1 MHAEKS
7 RKLAKQPRLLSL
19 LRPFLRP
26 QVYFLVALGVSTTA
40 VGCTRKF
47 FRERADI
54 DAMAMIHEKDQDPRW
69 RLTNYYVYPD
79 SRARFADWSN
89 PDRPP
94 MPPDDQAA
102 QALSP
107 IPQKPGKPGVAY
119 IVGKDYLEV
128 LAAWDSENRARNAE
142 EEAKGGRISISSY
155 ADSTS
160 AGISPEDELALSA
173 IPDINNELSGPVAVD
188 RALTVKPKEPNPNC
202 QKPFLITLEQAVEL
216 AFFNSPLLQ
225 TQREAVFL
233 AALPV
238 TAERF
243 AFATQ
248 FYAIEELFR
257 DRFGSETPAGPAN
270 TWRASSTL
278 GFSKL
283 FSTGAL
289 LLAQFANQ
297 TVVNLGN
304 LNGKTPIKTLSTS
317 TVSLDIVQPLLRGG
331 GRAVTLEPLTQSERN
346 LLYTIRDYARF
357 MQQFYVYIAAGQPQ
371 FIPGIGAGVSALSSG
386 SVTQVG
392 AFVPFATPLQTGVAG
407 PNAFPQVVPGQGGGR
422 QGPIGPSTPIPQG
435 FLPTVQ
441 SKAELIIQYNNVK
454 ALARFLQLFRVYLEG
469 GLVNPVQ
476 VGTVEQSLLQAV
488 QNVLS
493 NQATYRID
501 LDELK
506 IQLGLPTSLPLEVD
520 DTALVPIFR
529 LQNLYEENT
538 RNFITLSEESLKL
551 GRLEPVSR
559 LRDELRQR
567 IGTSAL
573 SKDTNF
579 RTEMP
584 RRWAEWEKLAKKFGA
599 NDAVTER
606 LSRLRA
612 ERRKLLDTKSDLEN
626 KNQTLPPEEV
636 RRLNDLDL
644 EIEVGLFERAL
655 REYEEQPWLQ
665 EKDPARR
672 QELQSAFFLTVHRMF
687 LTLME
692 GAFREHQEQIRAAW
706 PALPPLC
713 VDGVDLLS
721 AADDVAMAAITR
733 AALTNRLDL
742 MNQRAQLV
750 DFWRKIRVTAN
761 SLLGIANVEY
771 HLDSTTPAELAQPFN
786 FSGGRSRHELIFNL
800 QPPLVR
806 RIERNNY
813 RSTLIAF
820 QQERRTLM
828 AAQDQVLYAVRL
840 DLRNLRATANT
851 YMRLEKR
858 ALELAYSQ
866 VDQALEAF
874 NQPAQP
880 SGPSGI
886 PGFVGAPTTPGSGG
900 GGDPAALTNQLLNA
914 QRNLVG
920 EQGDLYGL
928 WISYLTTRMALY
940 RDMGIMP
947 LDARGVWIDDIASC
961 HCKPSLD
968 AGNRAPGSDRAED
981 EQQRL
986 PDPRPIPPAD
996 GTTPEQ

>member
-1 MHAEKS
+1 MYGKKS
-7 RKLAKQPRLLSL
+7 GKLEKQPRLLRL
-19 LRPFLRP
+19 CRLFLCPR
-26 QVYFLVALGVSTTA
+26 VYFLLALGVSTTA

-54 DAMAMIHEKDQDPRW
+54 DAIAMIHEKDKDPRW
-69 RLTNYYVYPD
+69 QLANYYVYPD

-94 MPPDDQAA
+94 MPPDDIAA

-107 IPQKPGKPGVAY
+107 IPQRPGAPGVAY

-128 LAAWDSENRARNAE
+128 LAAWDAENRAKIAD
-142 EEAKGGRISISSY
+142 EEARGVRLGISSY
-155 ADSTS
+155 AGTAGAIS
-160 AGISPEDELALSA
+160 AADELALSA
-173 IPDINNELSGPVAVD
+173 IPSIDNELSGPVAVD
-188 RALTVKPKEPNPNC
+188 RALPTKPKEPNPNC
-202 QKPFLITLEQAVEL
+202 QKPFLINLEQAVEL
-216 AFFNSPLLQ
+216 AFFNSRELQ

-248 FYAIEELFR
+248 FYAIEQLFR
-257 DRFGSETPAGPAN
+257 DRFGSQLPDGPAN

-357 MQQFYVYIAAGQPQ
+357 LQQFYVYIAAGQPA
-371 FIPGIGAGVSALSSG
+371 FIPGIQAGVSALSAG
-386 SVTQVG
+386 SVTQI
-392 AFVPFATPLQTGVAG
+392 APFVPFATALQTGVAG

-422 QGPIGPSTPIPQG
+422 QGPIGSSTPIPQG

-441 SKAELIIQYNNVK
+441 NKAQLVIQFNNVK
-454 ALARFLQLFRVYLEG
+454 TLARFLQLFRVYLEG

-476 VGTVEQSLLQAV
+476 VGSVEQSLLEAVEAVLTSQA
-488 QNVLS
+488 S
-493 NQATYRID
+493 YRIN

-506 IQLGLPTSLPLEVD
+506 IQLGLPTNMAIEVD
-520 DTALVPIFR
+520 DTPLVPMFR
-529 LQNLYEENT
+529 LQNLYEVNT
-538 RNFITLSEESLKL
+538 QNFISLSEETLKL
-551 GRLEPVSR
+551 NKLEPVSR
-559 LRDELRQR
+559 LREELRQR
-567 IGTSAL
+567 IATSAL

-584 RRWAEWEKLAKKFGA
+584 KRWAEWEKLGRRFGA
-599 NDAVTER
+599 NDPVGSR
-606 LSRLRA
+606 LSQLRA
-612 ERRKLLDTKSDLEN
+612 ERRKILDAKAELEN
-626 KNQTLPPEEV
+626 KNQTLPPEEQ
-636 RRLNDLDL
+636 RRLNNLDI
-644 EIEVGLFERAL
+644 EIEIGLFERAL
-655 REYEEQPWLQ
+655 REYEEQPWMQ
-665 EKDPARR
+665 EMDPARR
-672 QELQSAFFLTVHRMF
+672 LELRGAFFLTVHRMF

-692 GAFREHQEQIRAAW
+692 GAFREHQDQIRAAW
-706 PALPPLC
+706 PPLPPLC

-721 AADDVAMAAITR
+721 ADDDVAMAAVAR

-750 DFWRKIRVTAN
+750 DFWRKIRVSAN

-786 FSGGRSRHELIFNL
+786 FSGSRSRHELIFNL

-820 QQERRTLM
+820 QQERRTVM

-851 YMRLEKR
+851 YLRLEKR

-880 SGPSGI
+880 AGPSGI
-886 PGFVGAPTTPGSGG
+886 PGFVGAPATGGG
-900 GGDPAALTNQLLNA
+900 GGDPAALTTQLLNA
-914 QRNLVG
+914 QRNLVA
-920 EQGDLYGL
+920 EQQDLYGI

-947 LDARGVWIDDIASC
+947 LDARGVWIDDPASC
-961 HCKPSLD
+961 DCQSPID
-968 AGNRAPGSDRAED
+968 AGYRGPGSDRPEN
-981 EQQRL
+981 EYERL
-986 PDPRPIPPAD
+986 PEPGSLPSAS
-996 GTTPEQ
+996 GATPEQ